1 MAGQTLVDAVNSVL
15 ERLGN
20 IPYDWGSVAKAHQDK
35 LFQYVAIF
43 NDQINRSEDGE
54 GSPLYDTP
62 ACFVD
67 VEPAAYVRLLGELST
82 SDLTYRIR
90 IMDKQFDASDGTL
103 DQNLQIFGFRN
114 LVKESL
120 SNFVPANSSML
131 QHTSEMQDPDHTA
144 VYIWQMEFKSAFI
157 DTIGSIYSP
166 INDNVIDYV
175 GADIELVVNPI
186 FRSDTNLQDEAYNIL
201 TDETGLTLTL

>member
-15 ERLGN
+15 ERLGS
-20 IPYDWGSVAKAHQDK
+20 IPYDWGSIAKAEQNN

-43 NDQINRSEDGE
+43 NDQINRMEDGE
-54 GSPLYDTP
+54 GSPLFDTP

-67 VEPAAYVRLLGELST
+67 IEPAPYLRLLGELST
-82 SDLTYRIR
+82 SDLIYRIR
-90 IMDKQFDASDGTL
+90 IVSKEYDAGDGTL
-103 DQNLQIFGFRN
+103 DQNLAVFAIRN
-114 LVKESL
+114 AVKESL

-144 VYIWQMEFKSAFI
+144 VYVWQMEFKSAFI

-166 INDNVIDYV
+166 INDTVIDLPPNTV
-175 GADIELVVNPI
+175 DLEESITFETEL
-186 FRSDTNLQDEAYNIL
+186 
-201 TDETGLTLTL
+201 